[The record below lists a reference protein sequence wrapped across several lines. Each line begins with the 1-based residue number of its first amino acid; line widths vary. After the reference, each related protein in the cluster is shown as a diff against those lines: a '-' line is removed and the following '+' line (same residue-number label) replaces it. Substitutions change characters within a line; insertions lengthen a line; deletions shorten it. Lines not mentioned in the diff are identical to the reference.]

1 MGLIT
6 DIKGIKVGH
15 FSDFENIT
23 GCTVILFGN
32 QAAGAV
38 DIRGGGTST
47 RQIDGLLPHHNFG
60 TVNAILLTGG
70 SAYGL
75 DAASGVMRYLEAKRT
90 GLKVG
95 SRSVVPS
102 VPTAVIFDLGIGSS
116 KVRPSA
122 EFGYKAC
129 ENAKKLFEQ
138 GSVGVG
144 TGATIG
150 KYLGVKYATKGGLA
164 SESCTLT
171 GGVNIGVI
179 VVVNSFGSVYNYYE
193 GNKCVAGIRDS
204 KTGRFL
210 DIPELIKKGVKQT
223 TNTIRN
229 TTLAVVATDA
239 NFSKEQLQRIAAIAS
254 TGISR
259 VINPCHTISDG
270 DMVFTVSCGQKEAKI
285 NDVGIMAS
293 ELISHSIIKAVKSA
307 KGLGGVPSYSD
318 LSGNN

>member
-15 FSDFENIT
+15 CSDFDNIT
-23 GCTVILFGN
+23 GCTVVLFGGSV
-32 QAAGAV
+32 AGAV

-47 RQIDGLLPHHNFG
+47 RQIDGLQTHHSFG
-60 TVNAILLTGG
+60 NINAILLTGG

-75 DAASGVMRYLEAKRT
+75 DASSGVMKYLEEKRI

-95 SRSVVPS
+95 SKSVVPS

-116 KVRPSA
+116 KVRPTA
-122 EFGYKAC
+122 EFGYNAC
-129 ENAKKLFEQ
+129 KSAKKVFEQ

-150 KYLGVKYATKGGLA
+150 KYLGINRATKGGLA
-164 SESCTLT
+164 SESRRLPN
-171 GGVNIGVI
+171 GAKIGVL
-179 VVVNSFGSVYNYYE
+179 VVVNAFGSVYDQRE
-193 GNKCVAGIRDS
+193 GGKCIAGIRDP
-204 KTGRFL
+204 KNGIFL
-210 DIPELIKKGVKQT
+210 NTSDLIEKGVKQT

-239 NFSKEQLQRIAAIAS
+239 EFSKEQLGRIASIAN
-254 TGISR
+254 TGIAR

-270 DMVFTVSCGQKEAKI
+270 DMVFAVSLGNKEAKI

-293 ELISHSIIKAVKSA
+293 ELISDSIIKAVKSA
-307 KGLGGVPSYSD
+307 AGLGGLPSYSD
-318 LSGNN
+318 LF